1 MKWLNGIQTLSILLF
16 SLKVVRLRV
25 SCEHGEAAIRETRV
39 SPLCRST
46 LSKLGK
52 DKTHYF
58 WFDTRGSIHPIP
70 IWPTTLGRDWARSWC
85 RGYWGNILESKL
97 RYFDLSCENVVFI
110 YTILRYIYILS
121 TCLQAIVFLNVT
133 NRVLPRQQGKSVV
146 FLLSKPAFTK
156 KAVDSRHSPR
166 RRKKLQDFLK
176 REDKLPLGV
185 SLTSRYFLD
194 LTSRCLLRM
203 SSKLRPLPA
212 KGYMSRELSSR

>member
-1 MKWLNGIQTLSILLF
+1 MEKPRYARLVSRLFAAPRSQSWTKTRHITSDAILEVQWLSQ
-16 SLKVVRLRV
+16 
-25 SCEHGEAAIRETRV
+25 
-39 SPLCRST
+39 
-46 LSKLGK
+46 LSKHIYSHGK
-52 DKTHYF
+52 DLF
-58 WFDTRGSIHPIP
+58 IHPIP
-70 IWPTTLGRDWARSWC
+70 IWPTTLGRDWARSWS
-85 RGYWGNILESKL
+85 RSYWGNILESKL
-97 RYFDLSCENVVFI
+97 RWFDLSCENIVFI

-121 TCLQAIVFLNVT
+121 ACLQAVMFLNVT

-166 RRKKLQDFLK
+166 RWKKIQDFLK

-185 SLTSRYFLD
+185 SLTSHYFLD